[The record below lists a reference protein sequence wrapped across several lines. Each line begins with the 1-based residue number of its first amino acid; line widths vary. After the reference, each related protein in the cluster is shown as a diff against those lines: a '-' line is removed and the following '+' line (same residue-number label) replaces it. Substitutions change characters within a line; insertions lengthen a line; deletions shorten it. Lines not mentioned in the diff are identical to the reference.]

1 MTTQIAAVIEGRMTS
16 SRLPGKVMMKLGELP
31 AFQHLVNRLRA
42 VPEIRQIIL
51 ATTTNSTDDMFVSFA
66 ESQGVKTYRGSED
79 DVLGRI
85 TSATENAECEY
96 VVKVTA
102 DCPAIDPVI
111 IQKVIKLSEQLK
123 VDFASNT
130 IVRSYPDGMDC
141 GVISLNALQRAESLA
156 KDPLER
162 EHTSLYIR
170 RNPSLFTTANLLA
183 PPTLTWPDLGLTL
196 DTIEDWK
203 FLNKIFQDL
212 KSVDN
217 FSCLDILEL
226 LKSKPK
232 LLEINAQVT
241 RRGDT

>member
-1 MTTQIAAVIEGRMTS
+1 MAAVIEGRMTS

-42 VPEIRQIIL
+42 VPEISQIIL
-51 ATTTNSTDDMFVSFA
+51 ATTTNSTDDIFVSFA
-66 ESQGVKTYRGSED
+66 ESLGINTYRGSED

-85 TSATENAECEY
+85 TRAAENFECEY

-111 IQKVIKLSEQLK
+111 IQKVIKLGVQLK
-123 VDFASNT
+123 VDFTSNT

-141 GVISLNALQRAESLA
+141 GLITLKALQRAERFA
-156 KDPLER
+156 KNPLER

-170 RNPSLFTTANLLA
+170 SNPTLFTTANLLA
-183 PPTLTWPDLGLTL
+183 PPNLTWPDLGLTL
-196 DTIEDWK
+196 DTIEDWN
-203 FLNKIFQDL
+203 FLNQIFHDL

-217 FSCLDILEL
+217 FSCSDILEL
-226 LKSKPK
+226 LQSKPG
-232 LLEINAQVT
+232 LLEINAQVA

>member
-1 MTTQIAAVIEGRMTS
+1 MTTQMAAVIEGRMTS

-42 VPEIRQIIL
+42 VPEITQIIL
-51 ATTTNSTDDMFVSFA
+51 ATTTNSTDNVLVSFA
-66 ESQGVKTYRGSED
+66 ESLGVKTYRGSED

-85 TSATENAECEY
+85 TRATENAKCEY

-102 DCPAIDPVI
+102 DCPVIDPVI
-111 IQKVIKLSEQLK
+111 IQKVIKLSEQVK
-123 VDFASNT
+123 VDFTSNT

-141 GVISLNALQRAESLA
+141 GVISLKALQRAESLA
-156 KDPLER
+156 EDPLER

-170 RNPSLFTTANLLA
+170 RHPSLFTTANLLA
-183 PPTLTWPDLGLTL
+183 PPNLTWPDLGLTL
-196 DTIEDWK
+196 DTIEDLK
-203 FLNKIFQDL
+203 FLNQIFHDL

-226 LKSKPK
+226 LESKPE
-232 LLEINAQVT
+232 LLEINAQVA